1 MFQKLG
7 YLKELLT
14 FADKITIITIIV
26 FSLGLIIATPK
37 LIAEDT
43 ADKDVVITLDKQE
56 IYRFD
61 LENNSKLK
69 KIEFDFM
76 VDQTEYQGILKMRNG
91 QVKLERLSE
100 DISPL
105 PIHANMGWISE
116 PHQMIVC
123 LPVKLAV
130 TIEGDSG
137 ENKDIDL
144 RTF

>member
-7 YLKELLT
+7 ELKRLLT
-14 FADKITIITIIV
+14 FADKVAIITIII
-26 FSLGLIIATPK
+26 FSVGLIIVTPR

-43 ADKDVVITLDKQE
+43 ANKDVVVTLDKQE

-69 KIEFDFM
+69 KMEFDFT
-76 VDQTEYQGILKMRNG
+76 VDQTEYQGILKMKKGR
-91 QVKLERLSE
+91 VKLERLSE
-100 DISPL
+100 NISPL
-105 PIHANMGWISE
+105 PIHANMGWISK

-137 ENKDIDL
+137 GNKDIDL